1 MNCSNCMLLSLVYLF
16 FSWVHVDMNG
26 WFRLL
31 LGCFWDFWR
40 LWRREE
46 SERSSLCVDFSAFSF
61 MFRSLY
67 LRPRC
72 ASSWRSP
79 GLGEWHMMDASL
91 SAGRAKPRVQVS
103 PVKQQQVQA
112 GAGTP
117 APPPPPPAP
126 LHVNMEGGVNS
137 EVIEAG
143 LFVRICFQSTGE
155 RRKRGRMRVL
165 MNGGRH

>member
-1 MNCSNCMLLSLVYLF
+1 MLLSLVYLLF

-31 LGCFWDFWR
+31 LVCFWDFWR
-40 LWRREE
+40 LWKREE

-61 MFRSLY
+61 MFRSLTFD
-67 LRPRC
+67 
-72 ASSWRSP
+72 
-79 GLGEWHMMDASL
+79 LGVPAHDDLQDSANDTWWMPVCQP
-91 SAGRAKPRVQVS
+91 AGRNLEFRFLLLNSSRSRRGPGPLRLH
-103 PVKQQQVQA
+103 PH
-112 GAGTP
+112 
-117 APPPPPPAP
+117 P

-155 RRKRGRMRVL
+155 RGKRGRMRVL

>member
-1 MNCSNCMLLSLVYLF
+1 
-16 FSWVHVDMNG
+16 
-26 WFRLL
+26 
-31 LGCFWDFWR
+31 
-40 LWRREE
+40 
-46 SERSSLCVDFSAFSF
+46 
-61 MFRSLY
+61 
-67 LRPRC
+67 
-72 ASSWRSP
+72 
-79 GLGEWHMMDASL
+79 MMDASL
-91 SAGRAKPRVQVS
+91 SASRAKPRVQVS

-117 APPPPPPAP
+117 PPPPPP